1 MILTDKQ
8 FKERKESL
16 MTDTLIKKQ
25 FVEDK
30 LNFTNLYDFLTYEI
44 YKGSADELCEKLA
57 EYFDEDFLHYCEE
70 LSLTW
75 FEDEDD
81 DAN

>member
-8 FKERKESL
+8 FKDRKESL

-44 YKGSADELCEKLA
+44 YGGSTDKLCEKLA
-57 EYFDEDFLHYCEE
+57 EYFDEDFERYCEAITP
-70 LSLTW
+70 TW

-81 DAN
+81 DI